1 MKGVNYVRK
10 NTTDMTEGPLLKG
23 LIAYTVPIILTGV
36 LQLLFNA
43 ADLVVV
49 GRFCGSIS
57 VAAVGAC
64 GAVINLL
71 VNLFIGLSV
80 GAGVTVAHGI
90 GANKDEDVRRTVHT
104 AVPLA
109 LICGVL
115 LTVVGIAGARKIL
128 SLMGTPDNVI
138 GLSATYMRI
147 YFLGITASM
156 LYNFGGAILRAAG
169 DTKSP
174 LYFLTAAGIV
184 NVILNLIFVIVLKM
198 DVAGVALATA
208 LSQLLSAGLVVRELM
223 RREDACRLKLREMK
237 IYWRQ
242 LWKIVRIGFPA
253 GIQGSL
259 FSISNVIIQSS
270 VNSFGSIVMSGNA
283 AAQNIEG
290 FVYISMN
297 SVSQTALNYAGQNH
311 GAGKF
316 DRIKKIMLGCLAL
329 AFGAGVS
336 LGGLAVLFARPLLS
350 IYITDSDEAIKYG
363 VTRLIFICLP
373 YFLCGI
379 MDVATGMLR
388 GIGSSIAPMFIT
400 VAGVCGFRILWI
412 YTVFRMP
419 KYHTLE
425 ILYSSYMISWS
436 ATFLIEFA
444 VFWLMLR
451 HMSRNQVARIT

>member
-1 MKGVNYVRK
+1 MPK
-10 NTTDMTEGPLLKG
+10 NSADLTEGPLLKG
-23 LIAYTVPIILTGV
+23 LIAYTIPIILTGV

-57 VAAVGAC
+57 VAAVGNC
-64 GAVINLL
+64 GPVINLL

-104 AVPLA
+104 AIPLA
-109 LICGVL
+109 LICGIIL
-115 LTVVGIAGARKIL
+115 SFAGIAGARFIL
-128 SLMGTPDNVI
+128 YLMGTPDNVI
-138 GLSATYMRI
+138 RLSTIYMRI
-147 YFLGITASM
+147 YFAGIIAST
-156 LYNFGGAILRAAG
+156 LYNFGSAILRAAG

-174 LYFLTAAGIV
+174 LFFLTAAGIV
-184 NVILNLIFVIVLKM
+184 NVILNLLFVIVLKM
-198 DVAGVALATA
+198 DVAGVALATT
-208 LSQLLSAGLVVRELM
+208 LSQIMSAALVILSLM
-223 RREDACRLKLREMK
+223 NREDACKLKLHELH
-237 IYWRQ
+237 IYGRQ
-242 LWKIVRIGFPA
+242 LIKIIRIGFPA

-311 GAGKF
+311 GAGRF
-316 DRIKKIMLGCLAL
+316 DRIKKIMIACLTL
-329 AFGAGVS
+329 AFGTGLT
-336 LGGLAVLFARPLLS
+336 LGGLAVLFSRPLLS

-363 VTRLIFICLP
+363 IIRLIFICLP

-419 KYHTLE
+419 KYHSLE
-425 ILYSSYMISWS
+425 VLYSSYMISWS
-436 ATFLIEFA
+436 ATFAIEA
-444 VFWLMLR
+444 IVFCLLLR
-451 HMSRNQVARIT
+451 KMRKNGVAQIT

>member
-1 MKGVNYVRK
+1 MSRNSA
-10 NTTDMTEGPLLKG
+10 DLTEGPLIKG
-23 LIAYTVPIILTGV
+23 LIAYTIPIILTGV

-80 GAGVTVAHGI
+80 GAGVSVAHGI
-90 GANKDEDVRRTVHT
+90 GSGRDEDVRRTVHT
-104 AVPLA
+104 SVPLA
-109 LICGVL
+109 ALCGVFL
-115 LTVVGIAGARKIL
+115 SVVGIAEAGNIL
-128 SLMGTPDNVI
+128 SMMGTPDDVI
-138 GLSATYMRI
+138 GLSTIYMRI
-147 YFLGITASM
+147 YFSGITASM
-156 LYNFGGAILRAAG
+156 LYNFGAAILRAAG

-174 LYFLTAAGIV
+174 LYFLTSAGIL
-184 NVILNLIFVIVLKM
+184 NVVLNLFFVIVLKM

-208 LSQLLSAGLVVRELM
+208 LSQILSALLVLRTLM
-223 RREDACRLKLREMK
+223 NREDACKLILKDMK
-237 IYWRQ
+237 IYRQ
-242 LWKIVRIGFPA
+242 QLVKIIRIGFPA

-270 VNSFGSIVMSGNA
+270 VNSFGSVVMSGNA

-316 DRIKKIMLGCLAL
+316 DRIKKIMFACLAL

-336 LGGLAVLFARPLLS
+336 LGGLSVLFARPLLS
-350 IYITDSDEAIKYG
+350 IYITDSQEAIKYG
-363 VTRLIFICLP
+363 LIRLLYICLP

-388 GIGSSIAPMFIT
+388 GIGSSVAPMFIT

-412 YTVFRMP
+412 YTVFRIP
-419 KYHTLE
+419 QYHTLE
-425 ILYSSYMISWS
+425 ILYSSYMISWA
-436 ATFLIEFA
+436 ATFIIEA
-444 VFWLMLR
+444 VVFNFILR
-451 HMSRNQVARIT
+451 KMINNNAARIS